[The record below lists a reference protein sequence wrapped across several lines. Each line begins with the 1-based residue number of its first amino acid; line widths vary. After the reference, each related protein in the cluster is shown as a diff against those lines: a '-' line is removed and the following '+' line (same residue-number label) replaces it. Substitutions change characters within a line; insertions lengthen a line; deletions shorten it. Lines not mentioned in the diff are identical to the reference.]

1 MARLPEHPDDVRMT
15 LGEHL
20 EELRRRVLWST
31 VAIAVAMFA
40 CLIWVRPLVHF
51 LAQPVYDAVQQ
62 VEIDRE
68 QASGEI
74 QPGEAPRQRA
84 RLVLLTPME
93 AFVTSMKTALIAG
106 LVIASPVVFYQ
117 LWLFVA
123 AGLYPHERHLIHV
136 FIPFSALL
144 FIIGTVFSYEIV
156 LKYGLPLLL
165 NFAGIAGDLATP
177 SITLSSAINFVLMM
191 SVVMGLVFQLPLV
204 MMILSRVGLIAPETY
219 VKQWR
224 YATVG
229 IFIAAAI
236 LTPPDV
242 FTQMAMAIPMLG
254 LYWLGVALAKS
265 AVRKKRKAAEDRK
278 AAEGR

>member
-20 EELRRRVLWST
+20 EELRKRVLWSV
-31 VAIAVAMFA
+31 VAIVVAMVA
-40 CLIWVRPLVHF
+40 CLVFVRPLVRF
-51 LAQPVYDAVQQ
+51 LAQPVFDAVQT
-62 VEIDRE
+62 VEDR
-68 QASGEI
+68 QAEEEG
-74 QPGEAPRQRA
+74 QPPART

-93 AFVTSMKTALIAG
+93 AFVTSMKAALVAALMIS
-106 LVIASPVVFYQ
+106 SPIVFYQ

-123 AGLYPHERHLIHV
+123 AGLYPHERKVVHI
-136 FIPFSALL
+136 FIPFSVVL
-144 FIIGTVFSYEIV
+144 FLAGTAFSYAIV

-165 NFAGIAGDLATP
+165 SFAGIAGDLATP

-204 MMILSRVGLIAPETY
+204 MMILSRVGLISPETY

-229 IFIAAAI
+229 IVVLAAI

-242 FTQMAMAIPMLG
+242 FTQMAMAVPMFG
-254 LYWLGVALAKS
+254 LYWLGVLLAKS
-265 AVRKKRKAAEDRK
+265 AAKKRRTAA
-278 AAEGR
+278 